1 MCCVDLTVLVTMPRL
16 MMDYHH
22 PAWDDVTGV
31 DMKVLVLTGMP
42 GSGKSESVKVAE
54 EMGIPIHR
62 MGDMVREMVRAKGFE
77 LNRANLAS
85 VANSERKR
93 LGPDIWAKRTVR
105 LIARAP
111 IVVIDGARSLAE
123 VDYFRKELGKSLL
136 VLAVHSSPW
145 TRWQR
150 ISRRHREDDP
160 GTFEELR
167 ERDAQELRWGLGDI
181 IATADVMLLNE
192 GTKGHLRGQ
201 MRHLLLDL
209 GSPPA
214 AGGQPESGHGPP
226 PGKAPSEQERPPK
239 KALPEETTFS
249 DVDEK

>member
-1 MCCVDLTVLVTMPRL
+1 MPKL
-16 MMDYHH
+16 KMGEHH
-22 PAWDDVTGV
+22 AACSAVTGV

-42 GSGKSESVKVAE
+42 GSGKSEAVKVAE
-54 EMGIPIHR
+54 EMGIPIQR

-105 LIARAP
+105 VISRSP

-123 VDYFRKELGKSLL
+123 VDYFRKELGTSLL

-150 ISRRHREDDP
+150 ISKRHREDDP
-160 GTFEELR
+160 RTFAELR
-167 ERDAQELRWGLGDI
+167 ERDGQELRWGLGDI
-181 IATADVMLLNE
+181 IATADLMLLNE
-192 GTKGHLRGQ
+192 GSKGHLRGQ

-209 GSPPA
+209 SGRPSVTSPP
-214 AGGQPESGHGPP
+214 G
-226 PGKAPSEQERPPK
+226 
-239 KALPEETTFS
+239 ETTFTV
-249 DVDEK
+249 VDER

>member
-1 MCCVDLTVLVTMPRL
+1 MPKL
-16 MMDYHH
+16 KMGEDHS
-22 PAWDDVTGV
+22 AGGAAKGV

-42 GSGKSESVKVAE
+42 GSGKSEAVKVAE
-54 EMGIPIHR
+54 EMGIPIHM
-62 MGDMVREMVRAKGFE
+62 MGDMVRDMVRAKGFE

-105 LIARAP
+105 VISRSP

-123 VDYFRKELGKSLL
+123 VEYFRKELGTSLL

-160 GTFEELR
+160 RTFAELR

-181 IATADVMLLNE
+181 IATADIMLLNE
-192 GTKGHLRGQ
+192 GSKGHLRGQ

-209 GSPPA
+209 GSRGGCRPA
-214 AGGQPESGHGPP
+214 APHGRPARF
-226 PGKAPSEQERPPK
+226 GIRPSVRNRP
-239 KALPEETTFS
+239 TGR
-249 DVDEK
+249 DHVH

>member
-1 MCCVDLTVLVTMPRL
+1 MPKL
-16 MMDYHH
+16 KMGEDHS
-22 PAWDDVTGV
+22 AGGAAKGV

-42 GSGKSESVKVAE
+42 GSGKSEAVKVAE
-54 EMGIPIHR
+54 EMGIPIHM
-62 MGDMVREMVRAKGFE
+62 MGDMVRDMVRAKGFE

-105 LIARAP
+105 VISRSP

-123 VDYFRKELGKSLL
+123 VEYFRKELGTSLL

-160 GTFEELR
+160 RTFAELR

-181 IATADVMLLNE
+181 IATADIMLLNE
-192 GTKGHLRGQ
+192 GSKGHLRGQ

-209 GSPPA
+209 GSHSPA
-214 AGGQPESGHGPP
+214 GAGGDAGRPPPMGGPP
-226 PGKAPSEQERPPK
+226 GSGSGRPSETGPPG
-239 KALPEETTFS
+239 ETTFTE
-249 DVDEK
+249 VDDR

>member
-1 MCCVDLTVLVTMPRL
+1 M
-16 MMDYHH
+16 
-22 PAWDDVTGV
+22 
-31 DMKVLVLTGMP
+31 
-42 GSGKSESVKVAE
+42 
-54 EMGIPIHR
+54 

-93 LGPDIWAKRTVR
+93 LGSDIWAKRTVR
-105 LIARAP
+105 VISRSP

-123 VDYFRKELGKSLL
+123 VECFRKELGTSLL

-150 ISRRHREDDP
+150 ISRRRREDDP
-160 GTFEELR
+160 RTFDELR

-181 IATADVMLLNE
+181 IATADIMLLNE

-209 GSPPA
+209 GIPSPSGTEGEAGRPPPA
-214 AGGQPESGHGPP
+214 GGPP
-226 PGKAPSEQERPPK
+226 GSGSGRASEPGRPG
-239 KALPEETTFS
+239 ETTFTE
-249 DVDEK
+249 VDER

>member
-1 MCCVDLTVLVTMPRL
+1 MK
-16 MMDYHH
+16 
-22 PAWDDVTGV
+22 GV
-31 DMKVLVLTGMP
+31 VMKVLVLTGMP
-42 GSGKSESVKVAE
+42 GSGKSEAVKVAE
-54 EMGIPIHR
+54 EMGIPIQM

-93 LGPDIWAKRTVR
+93 LGADIWAKRTVR
-105 LIARAP
+105 VISRSP

-123 VDYFRKELGKSLL
+123 VEYFRKELGTSLL

-150 ISRRHREDDP
+150 ISKRHREDDP
-160 GTFEELR
+160 RTFDELR
-167 ERDAQELRWGLGDI
+167 ERDAQELRWGLGEI
-181 IATADVMLLNE
+181 IATADIMLLNE

-209 GSPPA
+209 GSPSPA
-214 AGGQPESGHGPP
+214 GTEGETGRPPPAGGLPGSGSGRASETGQPG
-226 PGKAPSEQERPPK
+226 
-239 KALPEETTFS
+239 ETTFTE
-249 DVDEK
+249 VDER